1 MIRTYRAG
9 VVVGHSAGAD
19 DHCPCLGAHFA
30 KRLSTKVHCNRAVAR
45 REGDDQACWGR
56 AGWRRGDEILALVPG
71 EFQGAETL
79 RATAPG
85 TKAAVSFFKFKKP
98 FHFKGSMTRGI
109 SLDGLIRS
117 RERMF

>member
-85 TKAAVSFFKFKKP
+85 TKAAVSF
-98 FHFKGSMTRGI
+98 
-109 SLDGLIRS
+109 
-117 RERMF
+117 